1 MTYCGKRIKRGMFI
15 TANGTK
21 INADLNGAINILRK
35 VAGDKEQIIK
45 FVQTQSSRGQVV
57 WPFHVCMNK

>member
-1 MTYCGKRIKRGMFI
+1 MFI